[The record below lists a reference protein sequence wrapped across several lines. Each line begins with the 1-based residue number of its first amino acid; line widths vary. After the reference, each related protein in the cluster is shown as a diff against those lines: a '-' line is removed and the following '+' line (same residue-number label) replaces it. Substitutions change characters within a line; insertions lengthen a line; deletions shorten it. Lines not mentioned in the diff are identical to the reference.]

1 MKHIN
6 IRSFNSDD
14 DQQLHGCYISKV
26 GLTTFT
32 TNKTEKATSVLRLL
46 AVFGRLLVTYRR
58 SSVYLCLLY
67 DLVLIDNCARFAL

>member
-14 DQQLHGCYISKV
+14 DQQLHDCYISKV

-32 TNKTEKATSVLRLL
+32 TNKTEKATSVLRLYT
-46 AVFGRLLVTYRR
+46 ARCTQYDWR
-58 SSVYLCLLY
+58 SE
-67 DLVLIDNCARFAL
+67 R